1 MKKQIYQKPNI
12 KVYFPAHPLLQT
24 WENGTGYNS
33 GDIESKK
40 TGFVDDDEGSS
51 WGRTWGQ

>member
-1 MKKQIYQKPNI
+1 MKKQEYTSPSI
-12 KVYFPAHPLLQT
+12 KIHSPKFLVLDT
-24 WENGTGYNS
+24 IGVGTGYNS

-40 TGFVDDDEGSS
+40 AGFVDDDEGSS